1 MSEVHTALVIPADDN
16 EPVRCVDTTELGT
29 ELPNLIGATFCDVI
43 RTRYPDAQLV
53 VDDEGLLRARPFNA
67 RASAATRGRQIV
79 GDAVV
84 LGLQGPDTT
93 DVPQYIVDEIG
104 DC

>member
-1 MSEVHTALVIPADDN
+1 MPEVHTALLIPAEDLLN
-16 EPVRCVDTTELGT
+16 VRCVDTTDTAEALSK
-29 ELPNLIGATFCDVI
+29 LIGATWCDVI

-53 VDDEGLLRARPFNA
+53 VDDEGLLTGRPYNE

-79 GDAVV
+79 GDALV
-84 LGLQGPDTT
+84 LGLIGPDTT

-104 DC
+104 DH